1 MINQKT
7 LGLSSTLIVLGTL
20 IVCGLC
26 YLGYSLFEAEDISTL
41 FLKFL
46 LMCVMGGAML
56 LGCFSLLIMW
66 FRNLVKAIKK
76 KAMKPVLVSISII
89 LLSALPVVFPL
100 IYCFVI

>member
-1 MINQKT
+1 MVNQKT
-7 LGLSSTLIVLGTL
+7 LGLSSVLIVLGTL

-26 YLGYSLFEAEDISTL
+26 YLGYSLFKVEDISTL

-66 FRNLVKAIKK
+66 FRNLVKAIRK
-76 KAMKPVLVSISII
+76 KAIKSMLVSISII
-89 LLSALPVVFPL
+89 LLSALPL
-100 IYCFVI
+100 IGVGLFCFYI